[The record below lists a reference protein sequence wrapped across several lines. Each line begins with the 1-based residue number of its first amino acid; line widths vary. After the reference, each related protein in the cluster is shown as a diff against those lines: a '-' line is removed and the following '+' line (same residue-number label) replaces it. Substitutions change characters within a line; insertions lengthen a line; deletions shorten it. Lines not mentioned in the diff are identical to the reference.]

1 MRKEKKKGVFADIL
15 TSVTKWFLIVVAVVI
30 VCLCL
35 SGIRIVKSGEVAVVL
50 RFGRLVGETYEEQIH
65 EPGLL
70 LAFPYIIDEVVTV
83 PTESVLETL
92 VTTHYTSGRM
102 TTLRN
107 NGYVITGDQNIVII
121 SAAVKYVISDP
132 VEYALYV
139 NQIDSMINGFVSN
152 SMIEEA
158 AYREADNLL
167 TTEKDVFG
175 DKIVEKS
182 QAKLDMVG
190 AGVMIKSIE
199 LTTVSM
205 PEEVREI
212 YNQVNA
218 ANVQASTALEQARL
232 YHENLIPSA
241 QAQSNTLI
249 TDANARY
256 SSNVAAATQDLAEF
270 WGLIDEYEL
279 NPKVVTTRVY
289 SAKMSEAI
297 AKIGKVR
304 VVQDGE
310 TKIFID

>member
-139 NQIDSMINGFVSN
+139 NQLDSMINGFVSN

-190 AGVMIKSIE
+190 AGVTIKSIE

>member
-310 TKIFID
+310 AKIFID